1 MPDAVT
7 EVPRVARPR
16 AVLAASRAS
25 VRKAVPGVALCAAL
39 TAAAYALQWGERRVA
54 GQAWLEAVVLAIFVG
69 AAVRA
74 VWTPGARYRA
84 GIGASAKTLLEI
96 AIVLLGAS
104 VSVPMLLRAGP
115 AIVAGIVATVVL
127 GIATSY
133 LISRMLGLRHRLA
146 MLVACGNSIC
156 GNSAIVAVAPV
167 IGAEPHDVASA
178 VGFSAL
184 LGVVMVLGL
193 PALTHALGLTHF
205 QHGVVAGLTVYALPQ
220 VLAATLPVSA
230 LSAQV
235 GTLVKLVRIL
245 MLGPVVVALSLHARR
260 AAVRGSGAK
269 GRRLSAARLVPWFII
284 GFLVVA
290 VLRAAGAVPNAAMPP
305 ITSLTAV
312 LTVMSMAAL
321 GLSVDVRVLA
331 RVGVA
336 TTTAVIG
343 SLGVLVG
350 ISLTLIRVLHIG

>member
-1 MPDAVT
+1 
-7 EVPRVARPR
+7 
-16 AVLAASRAS
+16 
-25 VRKAVPGVALCAAL
+25 
-39 TAAAYALQWGERRVA
+39 
-54 GQAWLEAVVLAIFVG
+54 
-69 AAVRA
+69 
-74 VWTPGARYRA
+74 
-84 GIGASAKTLLEI
+84 
-96 AIVLLGAS
+96 VLLGAS

-127 GIATSY
+127 GIASSY
-133 LISRMLGLRHRLA
+133 LLSRALGLRHRLA

-167 IGAEPHDVASA
+167 IRAEPQDVASA
-178 VGFSAL
+178 IGFSAV

-205 QHGVVAGLTVYALPQ
+205 QHGVLAGLTVYALPQ

-260 AAVRGSGAK
+260 GASPDGA
-269 GRRLSAARLVPWFII
+269 GRRGPSAGRLVPWFII
-284 GFLVVA
+284 GFLAVA
-290 VLRAAGAVPNAAMPP
+290 VLRAAGGVPNAAMPP

-321 GLSVDVRVLA
+321 GLSVDVRALA
-331 RVGVA
+331 RVGLA
-336 TTTAVIG
+336 TTTAVTA
-343 SLGVLVG
+343 SLGVLVA
-350 ISLTLIRVLHIG
+350 ISLVLIRVLHIG